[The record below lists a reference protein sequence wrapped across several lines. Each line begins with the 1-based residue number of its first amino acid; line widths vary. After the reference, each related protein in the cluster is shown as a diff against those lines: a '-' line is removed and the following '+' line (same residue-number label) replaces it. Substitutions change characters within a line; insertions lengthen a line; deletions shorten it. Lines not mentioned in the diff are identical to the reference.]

1 MNKQDWVSALLLG
14 LICLSPEGAVAY
26 YRARA
31 EEEDKRLLPV
41 RAAHRVVS
49 DKVGRSAVV
58 ELAVL

>member
-26 YRARA
+26 FRARA
-31 EEEDKRLLPV
+31 EEEDERLRPV
-41 RAAHRVVS
+41 RAAHRAVS
-49 DKVGRSAVV
+49 EKVGRPVLV

>member
-14 LICLSPEGAVAY
+14 LICLSPEGAIAY

-31 EEEDKRLLPV
+31 NEEEGRLVPV
-41 RAAHRVVS
+41 RAAHRAVS
-49 DKVGRSAVV
+49 EKVGRPVAV

>member
-14 LICLSPEGAVAY
+14 LICLSPDGAVAY

-31 EEEDKRLLPV
+31 EEEDKRLLPL
-41 RAAHRVVS
+41 RTAHRTAS
-49 DKVGRSAVV
+49 DKVGRPVAV